1 MGPLHFVRSVVLR
14 DYKYEVLSLASHT
27 QIANDILTGLL
38 LLRMRCLVLACK
50 HVLESEFPTRKLLQ
64 RAYLTGWMVGRYYI
78 PSVIL
83 YHRMRRHA
91 RGRYKLNPRPRQ

>member
-50 HVLESEFPTRKLLQ
+50 HVLESEFPDQETIAACIPDWLDGRK
-64 RAYLTGWMVGRYYI
+64 
-78 PSVIL
+78 IL
-83 YHRMRRHA
+83 YSICNSVPQDA
-91 RGRYKLNPRPRQ
+91 

>member
-38 LLRMRCLVLACK
+38 LLRIHCLVLACK
-50 HVLESEFPTRKLLQ
+50 QVLESEFPDQETFAACIPDWLGGRK
-64 RAYLTGWMVGRYYI
+64 
-78 PSVIL
+78 IL
-83 YHRMRRHA
+83 YSICNSVLQDA
-91 RGRYKLNPRPRQ
+91 